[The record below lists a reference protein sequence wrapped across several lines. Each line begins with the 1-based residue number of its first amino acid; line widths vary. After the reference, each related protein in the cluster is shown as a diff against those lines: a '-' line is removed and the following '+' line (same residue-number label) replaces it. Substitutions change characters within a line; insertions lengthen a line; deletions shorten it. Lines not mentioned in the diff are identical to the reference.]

1 MSCLDKID
9 SVLEGLKG
17 KMHVRELL
25 KPLFDAGWKDLS
37 DMAHITIR
45 ERPGVWV
52 SVSVNEHGGFI
63 MRADPGAVNC
73 EIKSLD
79 EAVEF
84 AVALRKGV
92 EEATAA

>member
-1 MSCLDKID
+1 MSCLENID

-17 KMHVRELL
+17 QLHVRERLR
-25 KPLFDAGWKDLS
+25 PLFDAGWKDLS

-45 ERPGVWV
+45 ERPSVWV
-52 SVSVNEHGGFI
+52 SVGINEPGGFI
-63 MRADPGAVNC
+63 MRAEPGAVNC

-84 AVALRKGV
+84 AAALRKAV
-92 EEATAA
+92 EEATV

>member
-17 KMHVRELL
+17 KMHVREQL
-25 KPLFDAGWKDLS
+25 KPLFDAGWKDLG

-52 SVSVNEHGGFI
+52 GVSANEHGGLV
-63 MRADPGAVNC
+63 MTAAPGAVKC

-84 AVALRKGV
+84 VAGLRKAV
-92 EEATAA
+92 EEATV